1 MRNRL
6 WYYCSPDIRLYTWSV
21 IFTGIFDHAG
31 ILYDSPDGGYNM
43 ADRRH
48 HSDQE
53 TERNSAGGGDI
64 ITNSICV
71 STDHTLLGIAYR

>member
-31 ILYDSPDGGYNM
+31 ILCDLYAGGYNM

-48 HSDQE
+48 YSDQK
-53 TERNSAGGGDI
+53 TERNRAGVGDI
-64 ITNSICV
+64 TTGSVCV
-71 STDHTLLGIAYR
+71 SAVYTLLGIA